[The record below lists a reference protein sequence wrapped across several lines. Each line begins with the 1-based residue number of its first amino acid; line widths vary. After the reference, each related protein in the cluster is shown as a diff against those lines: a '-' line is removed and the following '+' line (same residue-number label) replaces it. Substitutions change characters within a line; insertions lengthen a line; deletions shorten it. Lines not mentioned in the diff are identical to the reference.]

1 MLLRPYILEYLLRLN
16 LCIKIQTESCLGN
29 PEINVGGNVDIEDD
43 FLIDSKK
50 M

>member
-1 MLLRPYILEYLLRLN
+1 MQI
-16 LCIKIQTESCLGN
+16 ESCLGD
-29 PEINVGGNVDIEDD
+29 PAITIGGNVDSEDD

>member
-1 MLLRPYILEYLLRLN
+1 MQIE
-16 LCIKIQTESCLGN
+16 CLGI
-29 PEINVGGNVDIEDD
+29 PEITVGGGVDSEDD

>member
-1 MLLRPYILEYLLRLN
+1 MQN
-16 LCIKIQTESCLGN
+16 ESCLGN
-29 PEINVGGNVDIEDD
+29 PETTVGGNVDSDDD

>member
-1 MLLRPYILEYLLRLN
+1 M
-16 LCIKIQTESCLGN
+16 KIESCLGN
-29 PEINVGGNVDIEDD
+29 PEITVDVDVDSEDD

>member
-1 MLLRPYILEYLLRLN
+1 MQI
-16 LCIKIQTESCLGN
+16 ESCLGSS
-29 PEINVGGNVDIEDD
+29 EITVDGDVYSEDD